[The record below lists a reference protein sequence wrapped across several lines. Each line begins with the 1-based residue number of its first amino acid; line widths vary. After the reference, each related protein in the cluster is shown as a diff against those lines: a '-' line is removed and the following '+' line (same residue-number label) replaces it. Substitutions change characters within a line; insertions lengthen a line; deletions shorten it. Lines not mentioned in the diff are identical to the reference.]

1 MNTDDILDYRRLI
14 NQTNIGVLPEPTV
27 YATNEWLDTVQ
38 AMAHQ
43 IPAEEQDLVFP
54 SQADCGW
61 SWAETGLLVVFERPI
76 HMVHM
81 FTSETDPHTKQKV
94 PIEPELEHMD
104 VESML
109 FTAEFLA
116 PVARTGDDGKSW
128 VVGEDA
134 GGSLDPRMMA
144 TGVMW
149 IAPVDKR
156 FTHIPLSTAWVCF
169 GWKVFANPSLGM
181 SESTR
186 FLYSMLAALGHR
198 MTTATPMS
206 YANNPARK
214 RYQRSQLPPIR
225 TLTLTPPPSV
235 STTGTRLPTWRRSWK
250 VRTHWRNQAC
260 GPKMRQ
266 HKRILIHEYVKQP
279 HLPPDLRPTVWE
291 TR

>member
-1 MNTDDILDYRRLI
+1 MNTDDVLDYRRLL
-14 NQTNIGVLPEPTV
+14 NLTNIGIVPEPMV
-27 YATNEWLDTVQ
+27 YATNEWLDTVH
-38 AMAHQ
+38 AMALQ
-43 IPAEEQDLVFP
+43 IPAEEEGLVFP
-54 SQADCGW
+54 SQEDCSW
-61 SWAETGLLVVFERPI
+61 AWAETGLLVLFERPI
-76 HMVHM
+76 HLVHII
-81 FTSETDPHTKQKV
+81 TSETDPHTHEKA
-94 PIEPELEHMD
+94 PIEPEIEHMD

-116 PVARTGDDGKSW
+116 PVSRAPGDDQGW

-134 GGSLDPRMMA
+134 GGILDPRMMA
-144 TGVMW
+144 TGVLW
-149 IAPVDKR
+149 IAPVDR
-156 FTHIPLSTAWVCF
+156 SFQTIPLSSAWVCF
-169 GWKVFANPSLGM
+169 GWKVFSNPKLGM

-206 YANNPARK
+206 YANNHARR
-214 RYQRSQLPPIR
+214 RYQRSKLPPIR
-225 TLTLTPPPSV
+225 TLTLTGPPTV
-235 STTGTRLPTWRRSWK
+235 STTGTRLPTWRNSWK